1 MKEMGQIMLKS
12 YMADIIYVSNPA
24 KWEKKKGLQCAP
36 LTKLSDNPVYNHVY
50 EILTKMFIS
59 CSVL

>member
-1 MKEMGQIMLKS
+1 MREMGQIMLKS
-12 YMADIIYVSNPA
+12 FMDDIIYVSNQSGG
-24 KWEKKKGLQCAP
+24 KKGLQCAP
-36 LTKLSDNPVYNHVY
+36 LTKLSDNPVYNHGY

>member
-12 YMADIIYVSNPA
+12 YMADIIYVKA
-24 KWEKKKGLQCAP
+24 IKVGKKKGLQCAP

>member
-1 MKEMGQIMLKS
+1 MKEMGQIILKS
-12 YMADIIYVSNPA
+12 FMGDIIYVSNQSG
-24 KWEKKKGLQCAP
+24 KKVLQCAP